1 MRQASAPPWAA
12 LHIPDAPASEG
23 LAQSCY
29 RGAVEILVRGTPL
42 DTDDV
47 QAPGARP
54 GSPIIIERGLGECP
68 HGFWYQ
74 ARQDE
79 VPLLVTVLDPILVAQ
94 PDLRAQLARDIERG
108 RNVSHR
114 NLLPCYGFGTA
125 GLRSFTAEAWPGG
138 GTVREFARGRRDH
151 GHALDLESAYTLV
164 AHVCNGLV
172 ALHEQLVHGYVT
184 ADTVHVSE
192 EGRVL
197 LGAIGIGASLPRTRG
212 FSRFRFGGLLPN
224 VAPEQVVSPPRMT
237 MATDVFGV
245 AALFLELI
253 TGQSLVEA
261 GQPLRDLGFRGSETL
276 ADCLERA
283 TDPDPALRQ
292 PDVAELKAELA
303 AALRAEGLTTSTRP
317 PGELD
322 EGLRASLAKALGTP
336 VVEADVEDVDDWSD
350 LGVPENAA
358 PVALPGAPRLGTL
371 EIGVPGDPTDGGGE
385 AGIPAPPGYAYAPDP
400 GAAGYP
406 YPPPADPGAAP
417 PGYPYPPPG
426 YPYPP
431 PGAYPPPPPG
441 YPYPPPGYP
450 YPPPGAYP
458 PAAYPYPY
466 PPPGYP
472 YPPGG
477 AYPGGAYPP
486 GYGAPGQPAGT
497 PGRITPPPRPAMG
510 FDPEAARRQ
519 MDELDRATRRIAGI
533 DADAAVR
540 EYTEH
545 VGDGESRFDV
555 DDDGD
560 PAAQSDDSGS
570 VSLLGLEVEVYED
583 AAQRLATLDGV
594 EDTETTR
601 KAAGPSED
609 GTFFGSF
616 SDEPARKAEPEDDA
630 EARWS
635 VVRDGKDYGPYSIAS
650 LGQMIRSGRVRSV
663 DTLRREGSGR
673 EAMAVDVPALRPACE
688 ERRNADDKQ
697 PRSRVA
703 EERLPSRA
711 PASPA
716 QAASPAAAPSPAPAP
731 RGRSPWLVMAIVA
744 VIVSGLGIAGFLL
757 TRGT

>member
-1 MRQASAPPWAA
+1 M
-12 LHIPDAPASEG
+12 
-23 LAQSCY
+23 
-29 RGAVEILVRGTPL
+29 EILVRGTPL

-47 QAPGARP
+47 LAPGARP

-74 ARQDE
+74 ARQED

-94 PDLRAQLARDIERG
+94 PELRAGLARDIERG

-114 NLLPCYGFGTA
+114 NLLPCYGLGTA

-138 GTVREFARGRRDH
+138 GTVREFARGRREH
-151 GHALDLESAYTLV
+151 GHALDLEGAYTLV

-197 LGAIGIGASLPRTRG
+197 LGAIGIGASLARTRG

-261 GQPLRDLGFRGSETL
+261 GQPLRDLGFRGSDAL
-276 ADCLERA
+276 VDCLERA
-283 TDPDPALRQ
+283 TDPDPGVRQ

-303 AALRAEGLTTSTRP
+303 AALRAEGIHTNTRP
-317 PGELD
+317 PGKLD
-322 EGLRASLAKALGTP
+322 EGLRAAVAKALASP
-336 VVEADVEDVDDWSD
+336 AIEADAEDDWSD
-350 LGVPENAA
+350 FDEPGEAVAA
-358 PVALPGAPRLGTL
+358 PQAEPELEVADAPLGDPGAP
-371 EIGVPGDPTDGGGE
+371 
-385 AGIPAPPGYAYAPDP
+385 PP
-400 GAAGYP
+400 GYP
-406 YPPPADPGAAP
+406 YPPGVDPAAAP

-426 YPYPP
+426 YPYP
-431 PGAYPPPPPG
+431 YPPPGYP

-458 PAAYPYPY
+458 PAGYPYPY
-466 PPPGYP
+466 PPPPGYP
-472 YPPGG
+472 YPPGT
-477 AYPGGAYPP
+477 YPPGGAYPP
-486 GYGAPGQPAGT
+486 GEAYPPGATPPAEAYPPGAYPPGGPAPGQGGRGQPTGAPGT
-497 PGRITPPPRPAMG
+497 TTPPRPGGSG

-555 DDDGD
+555 DDDELGAEAED
-560 PAAQSDDSGS
+560 PSSG
-570 VSLLGLEVEVYED
+570 SLLGLEVDAYED
-583 AAQRLATLDGV
+583 AAERLATLDGV
-594 EDTETTR
+594 EDTETAT
-601 KAAGPSED
+601 KATGPTES
-609 GTFFGSF
+609 GTFFSSF
-616 SDEPARKAEPEDDA
+616 SDEPARKKGEPADDA
-630 EARWS
+630 ETRWS
-635 VVRDGKDYGPYSIAS
+635 VVRDGKDYGPYAIAS
-650 LGQMIRSGRVRSV
+650 LVQMIRSGRVRSV
-663 DTLRREGSGR
+663 DTLRSEATGR
-673 EAMAVDVPALRPACE
+673 EAMAVDVPALRIACD
-688 ERRNADDKQ
+688 ERRAAEDKQ
-697 PRSRVA
+697 PRARGA
-703 EERLPSRA
+703 DERGPSLALGDPAKLATPA
-711 PASPA
+711 PTRP
-716 QAASPAAAPSPAPAP
+716 PPTPAP
-731 RGRSPWLVMAIVA
+731 RGRSSPWLLMVIVA
-744 VIVSGLGIAGFLL
+744 VVVSGLGIAGYVFLK
-757 TRGT
+757 